1 MDLKVCRICG
11 EYEGVLYL
19 FSKTEDV
26 QLSAK
31 IMYCCSKVNIGEDD
45 GLPAFICASCE
56 EELGAAFRFAAKC
69 EATDKTFRSLMA
81 WSQYPNTVLP
91 VVENETKVEVKEED
105 ICSTDTDHKYDD
117 APDDDAPLE
126 LLPIHQFKLES
137 STVKQSKKSYT
148 KHVKY
153 KSAGP
158 RRCLIC
164 GRECASPSALA
175 VHMRYHTGEAPYC
188 CSSCDKKYKD
198 QGSLKRHI
206 DRNHTQRERNFICET
221 CGKGFFSKNDVKIHM
236 RIHTG
241 ETPYS
246 CNECPRQFTQVSA
259 LLRHKRTHTGEKPH
273 KCSKCCKQFSTKDQL
288 NYHQLAHSTEKSLSC
303 AVCST
308 PFKYKNNLKK
318 HMLMHTAPN
327 NFVCN
332 HCGRTFNY
340 KGNLKIHIDRSHSEK
355 SGFCNICSK
364 NVSNYEVHMWRH
376 TGQRPLKC
384 DTCSSGFFDSKSLTK
399 HINYRHKNPDKFECS
414 YAGCCMKFPSRPMV
428 EFHIAKQHERRIS
441 FPCDRCSRGFYRK
454 NDLARHKLGTHKER
468 LHTTV

>member
-11 EYEGVLYL
+11 EYEGVLYI
-19 FSKTEDV
+19 FNKTEDV
-26 QLSAK
+26 QISAK
-31 IMYCCSKVNIGEDD
+31 IMYCCSKVSIGEDD
-45 GLPAFICASCE
+45 GLPAFICANCE
-56 EELGAAFRFAAKC
+56 EELGAAFRFVAKC

-81 WSQYPNTVLP
+81 WSHYPDTVLP
-91 VVENETKVEVKEED
+91 VLKNETKIEVKEED
-105 ICSTDTDHKYDD
+105 ICSTDLDHKYDD
-117 APDDDAPLE
+117 VPDDDAPLE
-126 LLPIHQFKLES
+126 LLPIHKLKLES
-137 STVKQSKKSYT
+137 RTVKHSKKSYK

-153 KSAGP
+153 KNTGP
-158 RRCLIC
+158 HRCLVC

-198 QGSLKRHI
+198 QGSLKRHV

-259 LLRHKRTHTGEKPH
+259 MLRHKRTHTGEKPH

-288 NYHQLAHSTEKSLSC
+288 NYHQLSHSTEKSLSC
-303 AVCST
+303 AICNT

-384 DTCSSGFFDSKSLTK
+384 DTCSSGFLDLKSLTK

-414 YAGCCMKFPSRPMV
+414 YEGCSMKFPSRPML

-468 LHTTV
+468 LHTAV